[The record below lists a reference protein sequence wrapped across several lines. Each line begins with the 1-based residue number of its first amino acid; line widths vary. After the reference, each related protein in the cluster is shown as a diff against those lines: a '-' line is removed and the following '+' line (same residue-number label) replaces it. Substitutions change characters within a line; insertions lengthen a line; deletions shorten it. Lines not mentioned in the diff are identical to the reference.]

1 MLITASW
8 VDEIHSGLGIKGVS
22 QVWDEKPAWYFW
34 IADTPGVYHLELV
47 NAGAREQGNLKLLC
61 ATFSLKCYPF
71 THSRI
76 FQSFSFEERCLIRS
90 QYFDHTNTPH
100 FEHRG
105 EIPKNLF
112 NIAKIE
118 CAFDVD
124 ETLAAF
130 TFESLDTWRTSFK
143 KNAFFEYPL
152 LGKRKNFDAGEV
164 DRQVPGTETGYLFF
178 DRLLSLFS
186 YHSKK
191 PPARVLAFR
200 SGGFELVYDQTDTF
214 SCIDSERVKIV
225 TTSVLYDLSGEDPV
239 FNRVAYL
246 GNQFKKENEDI
257 IFDRTFSCG
266 HLHIKDDQ
274 IPHMISLNNKWWSL
288 AGAEFNSK
296 LASTCGCS

>member
-1 MLITASW
+1 M
-8 VDEIHSGLGIKGVS
+8 
-22 QVWDEKPAWYFW
+22 
-34 IADTPGVYHLELV
+34 
-47 NAGAREQGNLKLLC
+47 C

-90 QYFDHTNTPH
+90 QYFDQTNTPH
-100 FEHRG
+100 FEHQKK
-105 EIPKNLF
+105 IPKTLF

-118 CAFDVD
+118 CAFDIY

-130 TFESLDTWRTSFK
+130 TFESLDTWRTSLK
-143 KNAFFEYPL
+143 KKAFLEYPL
-152 LGKRKNFDAGEV
+152 LGKGNNFAAGDV
-164 DRQVPGTETGYLFF
+164 DRQVPGSQAGYLFF

-200 SGGFELVYDQTDTF
+200 SGGFELVYDQTGTF
-214 SCIDSERVKIV
+214 SCVDSERIKIV
-225 TTSVLYDLSGEDPV
+225 ATSVLYHLSGEDP
-239 FNRVAYL
+239 FLNRVAHL
-246 GNQFKKENEDI
+246 GNQLRKENEDI

-266 HLHIKDDQ
+266 HFHINDDE
-274 IPHMISLNNKWWSL
+274 IPHVISLNNKWWSL

-296 LASTCGCS
+296 LASSCGCS